1 MSMTHRTDDRKSR
14 IETEHEDDFAHAGK
28 RLVTRLWLAGAAVTA
43 TTAIVQTSIWLFD

>member
-1 MSMTHRTDDRKSR
+1 MWMTHRSENGKSR